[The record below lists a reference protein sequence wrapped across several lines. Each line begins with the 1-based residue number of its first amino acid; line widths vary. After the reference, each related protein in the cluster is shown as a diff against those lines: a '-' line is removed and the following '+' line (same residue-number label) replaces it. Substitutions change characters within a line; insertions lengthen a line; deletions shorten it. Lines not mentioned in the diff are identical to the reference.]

1 MPVKTTL
8 LLLLASSAFGV
19 AFAEQVPESD
29 DVETS
34 FEAADAAESEFED
47 EQIVS
52 ETAELEAL
60 HEAESAEIDAQLDYV
75 DPLRGLQLLGAGHPL
90 RTRRLGPETAPTSEI
105 LPAQGDAGA
114 LVPELAG
121 LDLATLKAQY
131 DIPVEINE
139 DVAAYI
145 RFFQGRGR
153 RWFEKWLERGEK
165 WIPLM
170 RPILAE
176 EGVPLDLVYLAMIES
191 GFSSHAMSWASAS
204 GFWQFMAPTGRRFGL
219 RDDFWVD
226 ERRDPVMSTRA
237 AAKYLKTLH
246 REFDDWYIAW
256 AGYNAGE
263 GKMRRAIRMYDTRD
277 FWELTR
283 AGPYLKK
290 ETKHYVPKLIAAA
303 IISKNLERFGFEQP
317 APQPPFEFEL
327 VELPDATD
335 VNIVAKAAGVDVKM
349 VQELNMKLR
358 RWATPPAQNGKGYAI
373 KVPLG
378 TKERF
383 LEEYAKIQPSER
395 LTYRRYTV
403 RAGDTLGH
411 IARQYSMTIDAV
423 MSVNGI
429 KNPRHLRIG
438 QDLIIP
444 VSTRLA
450 GNHPDKP
457 AATSKPQARSAQ
469 QAKSTSKR
477 LAQDVERQVSAPAGS
492 QRYVVRRGDT
502 LWSIAKKFG
511 VDVGSLKKWNDL
523 GANGHRGLQ
532 VGRTLYVAP
541 TRKAAAGG
549 TTRG

>member
-8 LLLLASSAFGV
+8 FLLLASSVFKL
-19 AFAEQVPESD
+19 AFAEQVLEPQDEAD
-29 DVETS
+29 EVRAL
-34 FEAADAAESEFED
+34 AADPEFDD
-47 EQIVS
+47 EPLPD
-52 ETAELEAL
+52 ADELEEMQAI
-60 HEAESAEIDAQLDYV
+60 EAAEIDAQLDYTE
-75 DPLRGLQLLGAGHPL
+75 PLTGLQLLGAAHPL

-105 LPAQGDAGA
+105 MPAQGDAGE

-121 LDLATLKAQY
+121 LDLATLKARY

-153 RWFEKWLERGEK
+153 RWFERWLERGEK

-191 GFSSHAMSWASAS
+191 GFSAHATSWASAS

-219 RDDFWVD
+219 REDFWVD

-237 AAKYLKTLH
+237 AARYLKTLH

-263 GKMRRAIRMYDTRD
+263 GKMRRAIRMYGTRD

-303 IISKNLERFGFEQP
+303 IISKHLDRFGFEQP
-317 APQPPFEFEL
+317 PPQPPFEFEL

-335 VNIVAKAAGVDVKM
+335 IGVVAKAAGVDVKQ

-358 RWATPPAQNGKGYAI
+358 RWATPPAQGGKGYAI

-395 LTYRRYTV
+395 LTYRRYV
-403 RAGDTLGH
+403 VKAGDTLGA
-411 IARQYSMTIDAV
+411 ISQRYSMSVAAV

-438 QDLIIP
+438 QNLIIP
-444 VSTRLA
+444 VSMRQA
-450 GNHPDKP
+450 GKHPDTPSVRK
-457 AATSKPQARSAQ
+457 APQARTARQAQ
-469 QAKSTSKR
+469 ASSKR
-477 LAQDVERQVSAPAGS
+477 LARDVERQVSAPAGS

-502 LWSIAKKFG
+502 LWSIARKFG
-511 VDVGSLKKWNDL
+511 VDVASLKKWNGL
-523 GANGHRGLQ
+523 GANGHRTLQ
-532 VGRTLYVAP
+532 VGHTLYVAP
-541 TRKAAAGG
+541 AAAAGA
-549 TTRG
+549 TRG

>member
-8 LLLLASSAFGV
+8 FLLLASSGFGV
-19 AFAEQVPESD
+19 AIAEQALGPGEI
-29 DVETS
+29 ETT
-34 FEAADAAESEFED
+34 FEAVVGAGSEFED
-47 EQIVS
+47 ELVET
-52 ETAELEAL
+52 ETAEMEAL
-60 HEAESAEIDAQLDYV
+60 QAVEAAEIDAQLDYA
-75 DPLRGLQLLGAGHPL
+75 DPLTGLQLLGAGHPL

-131 DIPVEINE
+131 DIPIEINE

-176 EGVPLDLVYLAMIES
+176 EGMPLDLVYLAMIES
-191 GFSSHAMSWASAS
+191 GFSAHATSWASAS

-263 GKMRRAIRMYDTRD
+263 GKMRRAIRMYQTRD

-303 IISKNLERFGFEQP
+303 IISKNLERFGFAQP
-317 APQPPFEFEL
+317 APQPAFEFEL

-335 VNIVAKAAGVDVKM
+335 VRVVAKAAGVDVEQ
-349 VQELNMKLR
+349 VQDLNMKLR
-358 RWATPPAQNGKGYAI
+358 RWATPPAQNGKGYTI
-373 KVPLG
+373 KIPLG

-383 LEEYAKIQPSER
+383 VEEYAKIEPSKR
-395 LTYRRYTV
+395 LTFRRYV
-403 RAGDTLGH
+403 VKAGDTLGH
-411 IARQYSMTIDAV
+411 IGNLYSMSTAAI

-444 VSTRLA
+444 VSTQLA

-457 AATSKPQARSAQ
+457 VVQRKAQGRTAQ
-469 QAKSTSKR
+469 QANATSKR

-511 VDVGSLKKWNDL
+511 VEVASLKKWNGL

-532 VGRTLYVAP
+532 VGRTLYIAP
-541 TRKAAAGG
+541 TRKS
-549 TTRG
+549 